1 MSETKTFEELF
12 LSSNMSHNLSVSYLK
27 ILLIA
32 DSNSN
37 FMFIEKLKEW
47 QIENNQYFD
56 YSFFCGNFLGPNP
69 NVDSSQHIPKAEAD
83 ICGLLIYLE
92 NIQLKIL
99 YVPGSND
106 PKTLFQKESPTITV
120 KSKNI
125 HKKYIKLADDLYI
138 LGTSGLIPEINES
151 ISKESNI
158 IQKSNQEEKEFFNEK
173 DLQFS
178 KDICYTIEQYK
189 KEIKENNT
197 TPNIQFILL
206 SNIGPFYSPTSFYV
220 DMNNK
225 TINYSGSKSLQKII
239 DENKDEI
246 LINIHGG
253 SKNNRGVIIS
263 GNTHIINPGGIDQ
276 GKFAILELE
285 RDPMNNYKWKIKS
298 INLETL

>member
-138 LGTSGLIPEINES
+138 LGTSGLIQEINES
-151 ISKESNI
+151 M
-158 IQKSNQEEKEFFNEK
+158 
-173 DLQFS
+173 
-178 KDICYTIEQYK
+178 Y
-189 KEIKENNT
+189 
-197 TPNIQFILL
+197 
-206 SNIGPFYSPTSFYV
+206 
-220 DMNNK
+220 
-225 TINYSGSKSLQKII
+225 
-239 DENKDEI
+239 
-246 LINIHGG
+246 
-253 SKNNRGVIIS
+253 
-263 GNTHIINPGGIDQ
+263 
-276 GKFAILELE
+276 
-285 RDPMNNYKWKIKS
+285 
-298 INLETL
+298 